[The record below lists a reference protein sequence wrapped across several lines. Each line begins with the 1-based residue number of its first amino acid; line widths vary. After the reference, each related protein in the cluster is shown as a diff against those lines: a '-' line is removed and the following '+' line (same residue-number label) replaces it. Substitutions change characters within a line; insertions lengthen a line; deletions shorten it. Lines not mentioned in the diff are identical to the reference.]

1 MTNSVLCAVDI
12 SNGELDAPVLKIAAK
27 LADLEGAQL
36 DVVTVL
42 PDFGESWVSGFFEP
56 GFHEKALEEAHD
68 KLTALCAAT
77 LDADRNEKIRH
88 VVATGTAYQ
97 EILKTAESAG
107 SDLIVIGAH
116 KPDLKDYLL
125 GPNAARVVRHSSVS
139 VYVVR

>member
-1 MTNSVLCAVDI
+1 MTNAVLCAVDI
-12 SNGELDAPVLKIAAK
+12 SNGDLDTHVLKKAAK
-27 LADLEGAQL
+27 LADQEGAQL

-42 PDFGESWVSGFFEP
+42 PDFGESWVSGFFESD
-56 GFHEKALEEAHD
+56 FHDKALEEAHT
-68 KLTALCAAT
+68 KLAEMCVST
-77 LDADRNEKIRH
+77 LGEDRNEKIRH

-97 EILKTAESAG
+97 EILKTADSAG

-125 GPNAARVVRHSSVS
+125 GPNAARVVRHSDVS

>member
-12 SNGELDAPVLKIAAK
+12 SNGDLDVNVLKTAAA
-27 LADLEGAQL
+27 LADQGGSQL

-42 PDFGESWVSGFFEP
+42 PDFGESWVSGFFQQD
-56 GFHEKALEEAHD
+56 FHEKALAEARD
-68 KLTALCAAT
+68 KLTEMCVST
-77 LDADRNEKIRH
+77 LGAERNENIRH

-97 EILKTAESAG
+97 EILKTAEGAG

-125 GPNAARVVRHSSVS
+125 GPNAARVVRHSTAS